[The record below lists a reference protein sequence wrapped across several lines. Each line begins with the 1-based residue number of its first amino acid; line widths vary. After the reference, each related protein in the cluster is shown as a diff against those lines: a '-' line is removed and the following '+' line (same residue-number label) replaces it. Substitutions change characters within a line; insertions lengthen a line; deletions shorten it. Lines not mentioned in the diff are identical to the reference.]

1 MNKLTVNI
9 FAATFVALLAGISLP
24 GAAVA
29 QQNGDACLSKQD
41 IQNRLSQGLIA
52 PLADA
57 MSRAGVKGRPLSVQV
72 CDVDGSDHYIVN
84 MMDSDGESESVTLN
98 AEDGSQ

>member
-1 MNKLTVNI
+1 MKTTANI
-9 FAATFVALLAGISLP
+9 LAVTTVALLASFGSL
-24 GAAVA
+24 GAVA
-29 QQNGDACLSKQD
+29 QDRDCRSKQD
-41 IQNRLSQGLIA
+41 IQERLADGLIA

-72 CDVDGSDHYIVN
+72 CDVGGSDHYIVN

>member
-1 MNKLTVNI
+1 MKKSTVNI
-9 FAATFVALLAGISLP
+9 LAAMVVAMLAGIGLP
-24 GAAVA
+24 GTALA
-29 QQNGDACLSKQD
+29 QERDCLSKQD
-41 IQNRLSQGLIA
+41 IQNRLAQGLIA

-57 MSRAGVKGRPLSVQV
+57 MNRAGVKGRPLSVQV

>member
-1 MNKLTVNI
+1 MNIL
-9 FAATFVALLAGISLP
+9 AAMAMALLTGIGLP
-24 GAAVA
+24 GAAMA
-29 QQNGDACLSKQD
+29 QGDACLSKQD

-72 CDVDGSDHYIVN
+72 CDVDGADHYIVN
-84 MMDSDGESESVTLN
+84 MMDSDGESQSVTLN
-98 AEDGSQ
+98 AEDGSK

>member
-1 MNKLTVNI
+1 MKKMTANI
-9 FAATFVALLAGISLP
+9 LAVTTVALLAGFGSL
-24 GAAVA
+24 GAVA
-29 QQNGDACLSKQD
+29 QDRACLSKQD
-41 IQNRLSQGLIA
+41 IQERLADGLIA

>member
-1 MNKLTVNI
+1 MRKTTVNI
-9 FAATFVALLAGISLP
+9 LAATIVALLASLVLP
-24 GAAVA
+24 GAALA
-29 QQNGDACLSKQD
+29 QDGACLTKQD

-57 MSRAGVKGRPLSVQV
+57 MTRAGVTGRPLSVQV
-72 CDVDGSDHYIVN
+72 CDVGGSDHYIVN
-84 MMDSDGESESVTLN
+84 MMDSDGESQSVTLN

>member
-1 MNKLTVNI
+1 MNNTTANI
-9 FAATFVALLAGISLP
+9 LAATMVALLAGFGPL
-24 GAAVA
+24 GAAA
-29 QQNGDACLSKQD
+29 QDGECLSKQD
-41 IQNRLSQGLIA
+41 IQDRLAQGLIA

-72 CDVDGSDHYIVN
+72 CDVGGSDHYIVN

>member
-1 MNKLTVNI
+1 MTVNI
-9 FAATFVALLAGISLP
+9 LAAMAMALLAGIGLP

-29 QQNGDACLSKQD
+29 QDDACLSKQD

-57 MSRAGVKGRPLSVQV
+57 MNRAGIKGRPLSVQV
-72 CDVDGSDHYIVN
+72 CDVGGSDHYIVN
-84 MMDSDGESESVTLN
+84 MMDSDGESQSVTLN
-98 AEDGSQ
+98 AEDGSK

>member
-1 MNKLTVNI
+1 MKKMTANI
-9 FAATFVALLAGISLP
+9 LVATTVALLASFGSL
-24 GAAVA
+24 GAVA
-29 QQNGDACLSKQD
+29 AQERDCLSKQD
-41 IQNRLSQGLIA
+41 IQERLADGLIA

-57 MSRAGVKGRPLSVQV
+57 MSRAGVKSRPLSVHV

-98 AEDGSQ
+98 AEDGFQ

>member
-1 MNKLTVNI
+1 MRKTTVNI
-9 FAATFVALLAGISLP
+9 LAAMAMALLAGIGLP

-29 QQNGDACLSKQD
+29 RGGDACLSKQD
-41 IQNRLSQGLIA
+41 IQDRLKQGLIA

-57 MSRAGVKGRPLSVQV
+57 MNRAGIKGRPLSVQV

-84 MMDSDGESESVTLN
+84 MMDSDGESQSVTLN
-98 AEDGSQ
+98 AEDGSK

>member
-1 MNKLTVNI
+1 MRKTTVNI
-9 FAATFVALLAGISLP
+9 LAATIVALLAGLGLP
-24 GAAVA
+24 GAVMA
-29 QQNGDACLSKQD
+29 QADCLSRQD
-41 IQNRLSQGLIA
+41 IQDRLEQGLIA

-57 MSRAGVKGRPLSVQV
+57 MNRAGVKGRPLSVQV

-84 MMDSDGESESVTLN
+84 MMDSDGESQSLTLN

>member
-1 MNKLTVNI
+1 MKKMTANI
-9 FAATFVALLAGISLP
+9 LVATTVALLASFASL

-29 QQNGDACLSKQD
+29 QERDCLSKQD
-41 IQNRLSQGLIA
+41 IQDRLANGLIA

-57 MSRAGVKGRPLSVQV
+57 MDRAGVKGRPLSVQV

>member
-1 MNKLTVNI
+1 MRKTTVNI
-9 FAATFVALLAGISLP
+9 LAAMAMALLAGIGLP
-24 GAAVA
+24 GVVVA
-29 QQNGDACLSKQD
+29 QDDACRSKQD
-41 IQNRLSQGLIA
+41 IQDRLSQGLIA

-84 MMDSDGESESVTLN
+84 MMDSDGESQSVTLN
-98 AEDGSQ
+98 AEDGSK

>member
-1 MNKLTVNI
+1 MKKMTANI
-9 FAATFVALLAGISLP
+9 LVATTVALLASFGSL
-24 GAAVA
+24 GAVA
-29 QQNGDACLSKQD
+29 AQERDCLSKQD
-41 IQNRLSQGLIA
+41 IQARLADGLIA

>member
-1 MNKLTVNI
+1 MKKSTVNI
-9 FAATFVALLAGISLP
+9 LAATIVAMLAGIGLP
-24 GAAVA
+24 GPAVA
-29 QQNGDACLSKQD
+29 QERDCLSKQD
-41 IQNRLSQGLIA
+41 IQNRLAQGLIA

-57 MSRAGVKGRPLSVQV
+57 MDRAGVKGRPLSVQV

>member
-1 MNKLTVNI
+1 MKKMTVYI
-9 FAATFVALLAGISLP
+9 LATTIVALLAGFSST
-24 GAAVA
+24 GAVA
-29 QQNGDACLSKQD
+29 QDRACLSKQD
-41 IQNRLSQGLIA
+41 IQERLADGLIA

-84 MMDSDGESESVTLN
+84 MMDSEGESESVTLN

>member
-1 MNKLTVNI
+1 MKKSTVNI
-9 FAATFVALLAGISLP
+9 LAATIVAMLAGIGLP
-24 GAAVA
+24 GPVAA
-29 QQNGDACLSKQD
+29 QGGNCLSKQD
-41 IQNRLSQGLIA
+41 IQNRLAQGLIA

-57 MSRAGVKGRPLSVQV
+57 MDRAGVKGRPLSVQV

-84 MMDSDGESESVTLN
+84 MMDSEGESESVTLN

>member
-1 MNKLTVNI
+1 MRKTTVNI
-9 FAATFVALLAGISLP
+9 LAAMTVALLAGIGVP
-24 GAAVA
+24 GAVMA
-29 QQNGDACLSKQD
+29 QGGASCLSKQD
-41 IQNRLSQGLIA
+41 IQDRLAQGLIA

-84 MMDSDGESESVTLN
+84 MMDSDGESQSVTLN
-98 AEDGSQ
+98 AEDGSK

>member
-1 MNKLTVNI
+1 MIVNI
-9 FAATFVALLAGISLP
+9 LAAMAMALLAGIALP

-29 QQNGDACLSKQD
+29 QGEACLSKQD

-57 MSRAGVKGRPLSVQV
+57 MTRAGIKGRPLSVQV
-72 CDVDGSDHYIVN
+72 CDVGGSNHYIVN
-84 MMDSDGESESVTLN
+84 MMDSDGESQSVTLN
-98 AEDGSQ
+98 AEDRSK

>member
-1 MNKLTVNI
+1 MRKTTVNI
-9 FAATFVALLAGISLP
+9 LAAMAMALLAGIGLP

-29 QQNGDACLSKQD
+29 QDDACLSKQD

-57 MSRAGVKGRPLSVQV
+57 MNRAGIKGRPLSVQV
-72 CDVDGSDHYIVN
+72 CDVGGSDHYIVN
-84 MMDSDGESESVTLN
+84 MMDSDGESQSVTLN
-98 AEDGSQ
+98 AEDGSK

>member
-1 MNKLTVNI
+1 MNIL
-9 FAATFVALLAGISLP
+9 AAMVVAMLAGIGLP
-24 GAAVA
+24 GTALA
-29 QQNGDACLSKQD
+29 QERDCLSKQD
-41 IQNRLSQGLIA
+41 IQNRLAQGLIA

-57 MSRAGVKGRPLSVQV
+57 MNRAGVKGRPLSVQV

>member
-9 FAATFVALLAGISLP
+9 LAATFVALLAGVALP

-29 QQNGDACLSKQD
+29 QEGACRSKQD

>member
-1 MNKLTVNI
+1 MKKSAVNI
-9 FAATFVALLAGISLP
+9 LAATIVAMLVGVGLP
-24 GAAVA
+24 APGVA
-29 QQNGDACLSKQD
+29 QERDCLSKQD
-41 IQNRLSQGLIA
+41 IQDRLAQGLIA

-57 MSRAGVKGRPLSVQV
+57 MNRAGVKGRPLSVQV

-84 MMDSDGESESVTLN
+84 MMDSEGESESVTLN

>member
-1 MNKLTVNI
+1 MKTTANI
-9 FAATFVALLAGISLP
+9 LAVTTVALLAGFVSP
-24 GAAVA
+24 GAVA
-29 QQNGDACLSKQD
+29 QDRDCLSKQD
-41 IQNRLSQGLIA
+41 IQERLADGLIA

-72 CDVDGSDHYIVN
+72 CDVGGSDHYIVN

>member
-1 MNKLTVNI
+1 MRKMTVNI
-9 FAATFVALLAGISLP
+9 LAATIVALLASIGSL
-24 GAAVA
+24 GAVA
-29 QQNGDACLSKQD
+29 AQDGACLTKQD

-57 MSRAGVKGRPLSVQV
+57 MTRAGVKGRPLSVQV
-72 CDVDGSDHYIVN
+72 CDVGGSDHYIVN
-84 MMDSDGESESVTLN
+84 MMDSDGESQSVTLN

>member
-1 MNKLTVNI
+1 MKKMIVNI
-9 FAATFVALLAGISLP
+9 LAATTVALLAGFALP
-24 GAAVA
+24 GAASA
-29 QQNGDACLSKQD
+29 QEGACLSKQD
-41 IQNRLSQGLIA
+41 IQDRLASGMIA

-84 MMDSDGESESVTLN
+84 MMDSYGESESVTLN

>member
-1 MNKLTVNI
+1 MKKLTVNI
-9 FAATFVALLAGISLP
+9 LVATIVALLAGISLP

-29 QQNGDACLSKQD
+29 QQGACLSKQD
-41 IQNRLSQGLIA
+41 IQNRLTRGLIA

-72 CDVDGSDHYIVN
+72 CDVGGSDHYIVN

>member
-1 MNKLTVNI
+1 MRKTTVNI
-9 FAATFVALLAGISLP
+9 RAAMIVALLTGIGLP

-29 QQNGDACLSKQD
+29 QGTACLSKQD
-41 IQNRLSQGLIA
+41 IQDRLSQGLIA

-57 MSRAGVKGRPLSVQV
+57 MNRAGVKGRPLSVQV

-84 MMDSDGESESVTLN
+84 MMDSDGESERVTLN